1 VLAHFSDGSIR
12 DVTRLA
18 IYTSSDEEVA
28 TVTNDG
34 LVVGHERGETALMVR
49 YLDHIETTFAT
60 FVHDVPGFE
69 WKLRQQNNY
78 IDELVDAKLLQ
89 LQYLPSETCD
99 DETFIRRVFLDVI
112 GILPT
117 AAETE
122 AFLADESPD
131 KRSKLIDH
139 LLERPE
145 YARFW
150 ALKWGDLLR
159 MTAGQVGSEGVYK
172 YHRWVQ
178 RAFAE
183 NMPYDQFA
191 TELLTA
197 SGSTLTNP
205 AANFYRTSTDMNDCV
220 ETVSQIFL
228 GSRLQCAKCHNHPF
242 ERWSQD
248 NYYGLGAFFN
258 RVERSKTL
266 RTDDTFIWMSAKG
279 EVTQPRTGEK
289 MKPWLPLSGET
300 DPPEGKD
307 RRPVFAEWLVQSDNP
322 FFARVEVNRI
332 WGELLGRGIV
342 DPVDDFRDSNPPS
355 NAALLDALAADFA
368 KYGFDRKH
376 VVRTILNSRTY
387 QASSRTND
395 FNRDDVKYFSHYEPR
410 LLTAEQLLDAICHL
424 TGVPEKFGD
433 LPEGTRATQ
442 LPSPDLAASDFMK
455 IFGQPERQTVCE
467 CERSSDS
474 NLGQAL
480 QLYNGPLVHGKL
492 RSESNR
498 LRQLAAAGKSDR
510 ELIENLYLAGL
521 ARTPSQQELDTLL
534 AHLAGK
540 QDQERLEAL
549 EDVGWAI
556 LNMNEFLFQH

>member
-1 VLAHFSDGSIR
+1 
-12 DVTRLA
+12 
-18 IYTSSDEEVA
+18 
-28 TVTNDG
+28 
-34 LVVGHERGETALMVR
+34 
-49 YLDHIETTFAT
+49 
-60 FVHDVPGFE
+60 
-69 WKLRQQNNY
+69 
-78 IDELVDAKLLQ
+78 
-89 LQYLPSETCD
+89 
-99 DETFIRRVFLDVI
+99 
-112 GILPT
+112 
-117 AAETE
+117 
-122 AFLADESPD
+122 
-131 KRSKLIDH
+131 
-139 LLERPE
+139 
-145 YARFW
+145 
-150 ALKWGDLLR
+150 
-159 MTAGQVGSEGVYK
+159 
-172 YHRWVQ
+172 
-178 RAFAE
+178 
-183 NMPYDQFA
+183 MPYDQFA